1 METFDIVVIGAG
13 PGGYPAAI
21 RAAQLGASVAIVE
34 KEQFGGTCLNWGCI
48 PSKAL
53 IAAADTFARIRHA
66 EAFGITVQGASL
78 DYSVLIGHK
87 NKVVSQLQSG
97 IKQILAAN
105 GVKQFTGV
113 ASFKDRN
120 TITVAASGA
129 GVPPASPQT
138 IGARK
143 VIIATGSTS
152 VMPAFLP
159 KHERVVESRGFLDL
173 TRLPK
178 TMIVLGG
185 GFIGCELAC
194 MAAMLG
200 VKVTI
205 VELLQDI
212 LLLLDPDVRREV
224 RAHMEKNLGIRVLTG
239 KALEKVAADAKGVT
253 GNFGDEVLKAD
264 LLLSAIGRKPVT
276 EGLKPE
282 NAGVKITERGFIEA
296 DDCCRTNVATIY
308 AIGDVTGKIQL
319 AHYATAQGI
328 AAAENSVG
336 PKPHK
341 HDTIVPNVIFTS
353 PEVGTV
359 GLSEDDAKKQGRAV
373 KTGKFRF
380 SGLGK
385 ALAVGETTGFVKW
398 IADTTT
404 DQLLGAAAVGPHATE
419 LIAEAATAIRAELT
433 VRELGHTI
441 HAHPTFSEAWME
453 TAHSV
458 HGEAIHAPPK
468 RKK

>member
-1 METFDIVVIGAG
+1 METFDVVVIGAG

-34 KEQFGGTCLNWGCI
+34 KEQLGGTCLNWGCI
-48 PSKAL
+48 PTKAL
-53 IAAADTFARIRHA
+53 IAAADTFARIKHA
-66 EAFGITVQGASL
+66 ELFGISVKGASV
-78 DYSVLIGHK
+78 DYGRMIGHK
-87 NKVVSQLQSG
+87 NKVVSQLQG
-97 IKQILAAN
+97 GVKQLLTAN

-120 TITVAASGA
+120 TLTVAPLGA
-129 GVPPASPQT
+129 GASAGEQQ

-152 VMPAFLP
+152 AMPGFLP
-159 KHERVVESRGFLDL
+159 KHERVVDSRGFLDL
-173 TRLPK
+173 TRLPES
-178 TMIVLGG
+178 MLVLGG

-200 VKVTI
+200 VKVTL
-205 VELLQDI
+205 VELLEDI

-224 RAHMEKNLGIRVLTG
+224 RGHMEKSLGIRVLTG
-239 KALEKVAADAKGVT
+239 KGLEKIVANANGVS
-253 GNFGDEVLKAD
+253 GNFGNEALKAE

-282 NAGVKITERGFIEA
+282 NAGVKVTERGFIEA
-296 DDCCRTNVATIY
+296 DDCCRTHVATIF

-328 AAAENSVG
+328 AAAENAIRQ
-336 PKPHK
+336 KPHK
-341 HDTIVPNVIFTS
+341 HDTVVPNVIFTS

-359 GLSEDDAKKQGRAV
+359 GLSEADAKQQGRAV
-373 KTGKFRF
+373 KTGRFRF
-380 SGLGK
+380 AGLGK

-398 IADTTT
+398 IADTAT

-419 LIAEAATAIRAELT
+419 LVAEAATAIRAELT
-433 VRELGHTI
+433 VQELGRTI
-441 HAHPTFSEAWME
+441 HAHPTFSESWME
-453 TAHSV
+453 AAHAAL
-458 HGEAIHAPPK
+458 GEAIHAPPK
-468 RKK
+468 RKG